1 MASPAPPYPTPTPS
15 GSVLAVPKLPAVLAR
30 NLPWILLIVS
40 SITFAEFL
48 TGSTPVLVPLLDPL
62 SAVFL
67 VGLYGAGV
75 LLVREAAIRW
85 NKGWPTILLL
95 GAAYGIAEE
104 GLGTKTFFGPLG
116 VGYLGVYGHFVGVNW
131 VWATELALFHS
142 VWSIT
147 LPIVVVGL
155 VFPGTIGVPFL
166 RTPRALGGVLAV
178 FVATVGAMFLLFNR
192 SETPGVGLLLAALV
206 AIAAL
211 VVAARTAPSS
221 LGALG
226 FGRAPLDSG
235 PSPLVL
241 GGLFV
246 WGFFGL
252 AWVGPRLVAIPA
264 VVALAILGWCLLF
277 GVHIARHRDRYSAPL
292 PRLDFVFGAL
302 TFLLVL
308 AAVLGVFGDFGALP
322 VVAGVVLVTWRLRR
336 RLRAPTPPPAP
347 WGATSGF
354 PS

>member
-1 MASPAPPYPTPTPS
+1 
-15 GSVLAVPKLPAVLAR
+15 
-30 NLPWILLIVS
+30 
-40 SITFAEFL
+40 
-48 TGSTPVLVPLLDPL
+48 
-62 SAVFL
+62 
-67 VGLYGAGV
+67 
-75 LLVREAAIRW
+75 
-85 NKGWPTILLL
+85 
-95 GAAYGIAEE
+95 
-104 GLGTKTFFGPLG
+104 
-116 VGYLGVYGHFVGVNW
+116 VYGHFAGVNW

-166 RTPRALGGVLAV
+166 RSARARWGVLAV
-178 FVATVGAMFLLFNR
+178 FVATVGAMFVLFNR
-192 SETPGVGLLLAALV
+192 PETPGVGLLLAALV
-206 AIAAL
+206 AMAAL
-211 VVAARTAPSS
+211 VVAARRAPSS

-241 GGLFV
+241 GALFV

-252 AWVGPRLVAIPA
+252 AWVGPRLVGIPA

-277 GVHIARHRDRYSAPL
+277 GVHIARHRDRYAALL

-322 VVAGVVLVTWRLRR
+322 VVAAVVVVTWRLRR
-336 RLRAPTPPPAP
+336 HLRAPAPPLAP
-347 WGATSGF
+347 WGATTGF
-354 PS
+354 PT